1 MLVRLDRLEPDRL
14 QVVDR
19 GAEPD
24 RLGDRRGAGLE
35 LRGQLAPASS
45 SRRRRCGSCGRRA
58 GTAPSRAGARCGPR
72 GSRSRSGRSILWPET
87 AMKSAPS
94 AWTSRRTCGAAWA
107 ASQVRIAPRS
117 CAQAAS
123 RGVSAIVPSEFETT
137 FAATTFTFSSV
148 RDLVEQQV
156 AVVVDRDDPE
166 LGARCG
172 SRRTARARSSSGARA
187 GSRARRRPGRA
198 VRARR
203 RRRRGS
209 APSVALRTKMISR
222 SLGAFTNARTFSR
235 APSRPAV
242 ARSPSA

>member
-1 MLVRLDRLEPDRL
+1 MLVGLDRLEPDRL

-24 RLGDRRGAGLE
+24 RLGDRRGARLE

-117 CAQAAS
+117 CAQSAS
-123 RGVSAIVPSEFETT
+123 RAMSAIVPSEFETM
-137 FAATTFTFSSV
+137 FGRDDLHVLDV

-166 LGARCG
+166 RRRRCG
-172 SRRTARARSSSGARA
+172 SATYCQGTKFEWCSSWVASTTSPGLEPREPVGVGDEVQRPRSRCGRR
-187 GSRARRRPGRA
+187 
-198 VRARR
+198 
-203 RRRRGS
+203 
-209 APSVALRTKMISR
+209 
-222 SLGAFTNARTFSR
+222 
-235 APSRPAV
+235 
-242 ARSPSA
+242 